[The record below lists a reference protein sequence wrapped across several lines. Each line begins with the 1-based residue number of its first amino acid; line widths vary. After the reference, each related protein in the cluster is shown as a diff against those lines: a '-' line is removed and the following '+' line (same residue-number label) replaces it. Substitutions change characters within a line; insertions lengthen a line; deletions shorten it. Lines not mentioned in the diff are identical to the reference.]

1 MKLSE
6 LKRGETVFIDSNIFL
21 YHFTGVSK
29 ECKEF
34 LKRCEMQDLLGITGV
49 TILAEVCHRLMIA
62 EAIERK
68 LIRPQRPAS
77 QLQEKPEIIKSLSE
91 YSAQLLNLMDW
102 NIKVIS
108 SPEDMVLK
116 SQVFRSQFG
125 LLTHDSF
132 IPVYMRFANTNK
144 LATHDKALSRIPL
157 LEVYSPSD
165 I

>member
-1 MKLSE
+1 MRLNE
-6 LKRGETVFIDSNIFL
+6 LKTGETVFIDSNIFL

-29 ECKEF
+29 DCKEF

-49 TILAEVCHRLMIA
+49 TILAEVCHRLIIA
-62 EAIERK
+62 EAIGRK
-68 LIRPQRPAS
+68 LIRSKRPTI
-77 QLQEKPEIIKSLSE
+77 QLQKKPEIIKGLSE

-102 NIKVIS
+102 DIKVIS
-108 SPEDMVLK
+108 LAEDMVLK

-132 IPVYMRFANTNK
+132 IPIYMRLANTNK
-144 LATHDKALSRIPL
+144 LATNDKAFSHISS

-165 I
+165 V